1 MGDSIEAKECRDMID
16 QVQTCGRR
24 SFIACAASGLLL
36 AALAP
41 RGAAATPENGPTPA
55 GPTPAP
61 AAEPV
66 RSIDELGVDLM
77 MVRLDASEF
86 LIDLRYRIKDTAK
99 AQPLLEQKV
108 KPVLVNEA
116 TGDRFYIPQ
125 VPKVGSLRQSAT
137 AKQPAIAGRTYFM
150 LFANPDRRLKVGER
164 VTLYAGDSVI
174 KDIVVR

>member
-1 MGDSIEAKECRDMID
+1 MID

-41 RGAAATPENGPTPA
+41 RGAAATSENGPTPA

-99 AQPLLEQKV
+99 AQPLLEQLGCGPTTRASFALYNSAAEV
-108 KPVLVNEA
+108 ERLVDGVA
-116 TGDRFYIPQ
+116 Q
-125 VPKVGSLRQSAT
+125 ALRLL
-137 AKQPAIAGRTYFM
+137 R
-150 LFANPDRRLKVGER
+150 
-164 VTLYAGDSVI
+164 
-174 KDIVVR
+174 

>member
-1 MGDSIEAKECRDMID
+1 MRTPQHHRLRGIGPAA
-16 QVQTCGRR
+16 CGAGAARR
-24 SFIACAASGLLL
+24 H
-36 AALAP
+36 
-41 RGAAATPENGPTPA
+41 AATPENGPTPA
-55 GPTPAP
+55 RPTRP

-66 RSIDELGVDLM
+66 RSIDALGVDLM

-116 TGDRFYIPQ
+116 TGDRFYIPRCQ
-125 VPKVGSLRQSAT
+125 GGLAAPVGDRQAT
-137 AKQPAIAGRTYFM
+137 GDRRAHLHA
-150 LFANPDRRLKVGER
+150 LFAIPTVVRRSEK